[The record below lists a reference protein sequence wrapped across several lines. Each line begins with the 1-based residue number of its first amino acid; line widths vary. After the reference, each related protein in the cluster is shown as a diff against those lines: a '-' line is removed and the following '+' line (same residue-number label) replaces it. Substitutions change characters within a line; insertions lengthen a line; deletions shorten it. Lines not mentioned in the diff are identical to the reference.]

1 MNYDELTI
9 KIDTDCQI
17 SPLIM
22 DYIQPLDMTK
32 DAYLSPQQ
40 MIDFTLRPWM
50 KLIDLIMDLGEK
62 EHTHD
67 WDPYI
72 SIKFKDGNTLTT
84 QNGYYIM
91 NIQNDMLLL
100 EDEEGAGQEKN
111 DDDSYHIIPIN
122 TIASIELLL
131 P

>member
-72 SIKFKDGNTLTT
+72 SIKFKAGNTLTT
-84 QNGYYIM
+84 QN
-91 NIQNDMLLL
+91 
-100 EDEEGAGQEKN
+100 
-111 DDDSYHIIPIN
+111 
-122 TIASIELLL
+122 
-131 P
+131 